1 MCNSAL
7 VELRL
12 GRSSE
17 VAAGFVATAAVFG
30 VSIGGLA
37 FAILTTPEA
46 AAAGY
51 LLGGWVG
58 GIGYSLLGMRGPW
71 LAD

>member
-1 MCNSAL
+1 M
-7 VELRL
+7 
-12 GRSSE
+12 
-17 VAAGFVATAAVFG
+17 AAGFVATAAVFG